1 MHDDDEAGRRRSAM
15 VQTQIADRGVRH
27 PAVLAAMRRVPREEF
42 LPASL
47 QASAYDDRALPIEA
61 GQTLSQPYIVARMLE
76 AAEIGAHDRVLEVG
90 AGSGYSTA
98 VVALLCG
105 HVVAIERHAELAAL
119 ARERLKRLGHR
130 NVEVHVGDG
139 SLGWPASAPF
149 DAILVDAGGPQ
160 VPEAL
165 RQQLAPG
172 GRLVMPV
179 GASVDFQHLVKL
191 TRRSAA
197 EFEREVLDAV
207 AFVPLVGAQGW
218 ADDGPA

>member
-1 MHDDDEAGRRRSAM
+1 MQDDEARRRRGAM
-15 VQTQIADRGVRH
+15 VRTQIADRGVRD
-27 PAVLAAMRRVPREEF
+27 PAVLAAMQRVPSEDF

-47 QASAYDDRALPIEA
+47 QGSAYADRALPIEA

-76 AAEIGAHDRVLEVG
+76 AAEVGADDRVLEVG

-98 VVALLCG
+98 VLALLAG

-119 ARERLKRLGHR
+119 ASERLRRLGHR

-160 VPEAL
+160 VPQAL
-165 RQQLAPG
+165 LDQLAPG

-191 TRRSAA
+191 TRRSAS
-197 EFEREVLDAV
+197 ELEREVLDAV

-218 ADDGPA
+218 ADDAVE

>member
-1 MHDDDEAGRRRSAM
+1 MQEDEARRRRGAM
-15 VQTQIADRGVRH
+15 VQTQIADRGVRN

-42 LPASL
+42 LPESL
-47 QASAYDDRALPIEA
+47 RSIAYADRALPIEA
-61 GQTLSQPYIVARMLE
+61 RQTVSQPYVVARMLE
-76 AAEIGAHDRVLEVG
+76 AAEVGVHDRVLEVG

-98 VVALLCG
+98 VLALLAG
-105 HVVAIERHAELAAL
+105 HVVALERHAELANL
-119 ARERLKRLGHR
+119 ARSRLKRLGHR
-130 NVEVHVGDG
+130 NVEVHCTDG

-165 RQQLAPG
+165 REQLAPG

-179 GASVDFQHLVKL
+179 GDSVDFQHLVKL
-191 TRRSAA
+191 TRRSAT
-197 EFEREVLDAV
+197 EFDREVLDAV

-218 ADDGPA
+218 AEDLAR